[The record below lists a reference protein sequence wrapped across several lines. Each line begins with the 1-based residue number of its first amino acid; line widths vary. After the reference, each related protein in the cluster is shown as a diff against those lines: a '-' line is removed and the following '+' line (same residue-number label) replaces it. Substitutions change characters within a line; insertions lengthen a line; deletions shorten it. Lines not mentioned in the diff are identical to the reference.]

1 MFIMV
6 HCSLLAWELPSSP
19 AEKLPP
25 HKAFLTLPLSIEFI
39 ELFIVGV
46 YTLDISLMLYL
57 KGMRNTLEKK
67 WNITYFVLIVAFM
80 FDILGAMVVQYRG
93 SAQANPPPASS
104 LSSPSS
110 SFSPRMA
117 TALSSIVLS
126 EGSSNVVFYGVARRW
141 LTRPFRAVFLVCK
154 IRTLRQ
160 LVAAMLKAGLKV
172 AEVLAL
178 ALVLLVFYSVVG
190 VALFSQD
197 YRGLKSLQ
205 YRDSFSSFGRASLSL
220 TVLLTTENF
229 PQIFF
234 PALNGYFGPVVAT
247 LYFLTYFVAGVWV
260 LFNLILAV
268 VFDSFEDQRAKAVV
282 RQRLREHAA
291 LMKAYKIIARRLP
304 IRSYRPP
311 REASQKSIL
320 DQLGKD
326 GKRSTSNDNA
336 VVEEAGGYRSAR
348 NALTAD
354 RKATATEREYAR
366 YQRPQERDRERIS
379 YDPNGSYSKDDSES
393 STSIPGRPFGLR
405 SRKTKKLLNG
415 RTKTWP
421 PRGRRYGFGVPY
433 KVFKTFL
440 DSLDLHRN
448 CPVEH
453 VRVFFH
459 TMCSPSTMLIGKR
472 QWARLLDVLHLKL
485 TRVRRPAVYGISES
499 LSPSELQN
507 PTVPPSTTRYGS
519 LSLKT
524 NSDQDEDVAA
534 SNSREASE
542 TEIEPFSVRADH
554 TIENTIRHQFK
565 WRKRASTLS
574 PSQSFRTS
582 RHNLGAVRQRA
593 SWVIWLS
600 RYRSEAKYSLEI
612 LYKLAVYTN
621 TFALCYYEAGDGK
634 FDRFINVTSAVC
646 VSIFLLELL
655 QEAMGRGIFHHLA
668 AKPVDAVV
676 SLTAL
681 PIEILFWGRWLAI
694 LRAFRVLRIVTT
706 SKKLTK
712 LIRGIFGA
720 MQTVLWLM
728 VDSSLQN

>member
-1 MFIMV
+1 
-6 HCSLLAWELPSSP
+6 
-19 AEKLPP
+19 
-25 HKAFLTLPLSIEFI
+25 
-39 ELFIVGV
+39 
-46 YTLDISLMLYL
+46 
-57 KGMRNTLEKK
+57 
-67 WNITYFVLIVAFM
+67 
-80 FDILGAMVVQYRG
+80 
-93 SAQANPPPASS
+93 
-104 LSSPSS
+104 
-110 SFSPRMA
+110 
-117 TALSSIVLS
+117 
-126 EGSSNVVFYGVARRW
+126 
-141 LTRPFRAVFLVCK
+141 
-154 IRTLRQ
+154 
-160 LVAAMLKAGLKV
+160 
-172 AEVLAL
+172 
-178 ALVLLVFYSVVG
+178 
-190 VALFSQD
+190 
-197 YRGLKSLQ
+197 
-205 YRDSFSSFGRASLSL
+205 
-220 TVLLTTENF
+220 
-229 PQIFF
+229 
-234 PALNGYFGPVVAT
+234 
-247 LYFLTYFVAGVWV
+247 
-260 LFNLILAV
+260 
-268 VFDSFEDQRAKAVV
+268 
-282 RQRLREHAA
+282 
-291 LMKAYKIIARRLP
+291 
-304 IRSYRPP
+304 
-311 REASQKSIL
+311 
-320 DQLGKD
+320 
-326 GKRSTSNDNA
+326 
-336 VVEEAGGYRSAR
+336 
-348 NALTAD
+348 
-354 RKATATEREYAR
+354 
-366 YQRPQERDRERIS
+366 
-379 YDPNGSYSKDDSES
+379 
-393 STSIPGRPFGLR
+393 
-405 SRKTKKLLNG
+405 
-415 RTKTWP
+415 
-421 PRGRRYGFGVPY
+421 
-433 KVFKTFL
+433 
-440 DSLDLHRN
+440 
-448 CPVEH
+448 
-453 VRVFFH
+453 
-459 TMCSPSTMLIGKR
+459 MCSPSTMLIGKR

-728 VDSSLQN
+728 VVVTMAWMNDNNKLRWRANTPIWKVLLLVIFYIFVVIGMQTFSYRAVGKSPYQKIESFDGFWPAMLSLFQITTTNNWNDVMFTVLPDTRLQYSLFFISFYFIVCMVILNVVTTLIIQGFSKNQEFVEQESWMIQTRDGIFKITRVEPWSYQTVESSQSALRDRELLEGVKELLADAKSSQAYSTNLEAVPELDSESETDLNPKKSRRFTDANVPRVSS